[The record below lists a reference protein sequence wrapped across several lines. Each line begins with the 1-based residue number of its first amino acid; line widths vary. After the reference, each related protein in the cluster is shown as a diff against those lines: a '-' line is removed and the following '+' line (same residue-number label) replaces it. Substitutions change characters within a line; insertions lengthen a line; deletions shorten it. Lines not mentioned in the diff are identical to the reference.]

1 VFDGIRPFLA
11 MSHREKFNSKARQ
24 STAGPS
30 RKKGKYKAVSTGAVE
45 SAPDPN
51 AEILVPKTKE
61 EQLLQKKEKLRAEVG
76 RAIHVA
82 SLPNP

>member
-1 VFDGIRPFLA
+1 MHP
-11 MSHREKFNSKARQ
+11 REKFNSKARQ

-30 RKKGKYKAVSTGAVE
+30 KKKGKNKTASSGAAD

-76 RAIHVA
+76 CVIFAGV
-82 SLPNP
+82 

>member
-1 VFDGIRPFLA
+1 
-11 MSHREKFNSKARQ
+11 MSLHEGFNRKARQ

-30 RKKGKYKAVSTGAVE
+30 RKKGKKKASNRVPD

-61 EQLLQKKEKLRAEVG
+61 EQLLQKKEKLRAEV
-76 RAIHVA
+76 RCLTLVVA
-82 SLPNP
+82 YPNP